1 MLLARALFVSSS
13 HIIMELQCGINPS
26 KATMA
31 DNKSVF
37 SSEYAPSIED
47 SENEATLTEGEV

>member
-1 MLLARALFVSSS
+1 
-13 HIIMELQCGINPS
+13 
-26 KATMA
+26 MA